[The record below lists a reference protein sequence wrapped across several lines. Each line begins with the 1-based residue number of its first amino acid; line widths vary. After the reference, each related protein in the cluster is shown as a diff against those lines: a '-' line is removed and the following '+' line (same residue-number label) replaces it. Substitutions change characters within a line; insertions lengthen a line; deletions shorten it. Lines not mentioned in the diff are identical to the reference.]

1 MMIAKLVD
9 IGLYKGYLYLIKYIY
24 TDINET
30 NYFREI
36 FEGTDIANDWYNGYV
51 ILPKEHEL
59 VDKFYG
65 DFEEDYD
72 LKVHGGITF
81 SDYYKANGLEAFDVI
96 DSFELNFNLGNA
108 FKYIARA
115 GKKGDKVEDLRKAI
129 TYLNREIGKCQ
140 GIANIEQ

>member
-1 MMIAKLVD
+1 MIAKLVD
-9 IGLYKGYLYLIKYIY
+9 IGLYKGYLYLIKHIY

-36 FEGTDIANDWYNGYV
+36 FEGTDISNDWYNGYV

-72 LKVHGGITF
+72 LKVHGGNNF
-81 SDYYKANGLEAFDVI
+81 FGLFKQDYRF
-96 DSFELNFNLGNA
+96 
-108 FKYIARA
+108 R
-115 GKKGDKVEDLRKAI
+115 R
-129 TYLNREIGKCQ
+129 NRIGKQ
-140 GIANIEQ
+140 IYTWF